1 MSVQLATAAQNPAAF
16 DELRKLTRKVDKA
29 KPDPADVA
37 ELSALLY
44 RTPALWRICGDL
56 AEQAALRLIE
66 EMNAPRSMKRSMQAG
81 LSAMADELARPD
93 DGPLES
99 LIIRQIVGAWVRL
112 AYTEYAYNGTLVAGN
127 QTLAQ
132 ADFWERRMTA
142 AERRYLR
149 ACETLARV
157 RRLRLPAVQVNIAEQ
172 QVNQVNTRG

>member
-1 MSVQLATAAQNPAAF
+1 MSSQIDIAAKNPAGF
-16 DELRKLTRKVDKA
+16 KELRELTRKVDKA
-29 KPDPADVA
+29 KPDSADVA
-37 ELSALLY
+37 ALGALLY
-44 RTPALWRICGDL
+44 RQPELWRICGDL

-66 EMNAPRSMKRSMQAG
+66 ELNAPQSMKRSMQSG
-81 LSAMADELARPD
+81 LVAMADELARPE

-112 AYTEYAYNGTLVAGN
+112 AYTEYSYNGTLVAGN

-157 RRLRLPAVQVNIAEQ
+157 RRLQLPAVQVNIAEQ